1 MRVLVV
7 SNDRVGR
14 AMAGPGIRSFQFA
27 KYLARAHDVTLA
39 VPYETDV
46 ELPGVEIVI
55 RTDHGDRGFKRWAA
69 GFDAVVAQRL
79 NLRTMTYLAKK
90 RTRTIYDLYVPF
102 MIENLGFH
110 AGQVDDRGRRMLE
123 YQLTN
128 LLQESALA
136 LGDGFI
142 CASDRQ
148 RDLWLG
154 ALGALGRL
162 DVMRYADD
170 PTLERLVAVV
180 PFGLEPEAPHA
191 TRRVLKGVVPGIRE
205 TDTVLLWGGGI
216 WNWFDPLT
224 LIRAVGRIA
233 ETRDDVKLFF
243 LGVRHPNPL
252 IEEMEM
258 ARRARELAAELGLT
272 DRCVF
277 FNTEWV
283 PYEERQA
290 YLLEADLG
298 VSTHFDNVETRF
310 SFRTR
315 VLDYLWAGLPIVST
329 RGDVL
334 SELVDAR
341 GLGVVVDVG
350 DVDGLVEA
358 IVALADDADAR
369 AAISARI
376 AAVRGELS
384 WPRVVD
390 RLAEL
395 VEAPHVPRKAAR
407 LTIPT
412 LALHHLALATQAFL
426 GRGARNTVRD
436 LSGVYR
442 RTRRAKRVL
451 ART

>member
-7 SNDRVGR
+7 SNDRVGS
-14 AMAGPGIRSFQFA
+14 AMAGPAIRSFQFA
-27 KYLARAHDVTLA
+27 KYLARTHEVTLA
-39 VPYETDV
+39 VPYAADV
-46 ELPGVEIVI
+46 DLPGVEIVA

-90 RTRTIYDLYVPF
+90 GTRTIYDLYVPF
-102 MIENLGFH
+102 MIENLGLH
-110 AGQVDDRGRRMLE
+110 GGEREDRGRRVLE

-128 LLQESALA
+128 LLQETALA
-136 LGDGFI
+136 LGDAFI
-142 CASDRQ
+142 CASERQ

-154 ALGALGRL
+154 ALGAIGRL
-162 DVMRYADD
+162 DVAGYAKD
-170 PTLERLVAVV
+170 PTLGELVAVV
-180 PFGLEPEAPHA
+180 PFGLEPDPPQA
-191 TRRVLKGVVPGIRE
+191 TSRVLKGVVPGIRE
-205 TDTVLLWGGGI
+205 SDTVLLWGGGI

-224 LIRAVGRIA
+224 LIRAVARIA

-252 IEEMEM
+252 VEEMAM
-258 ARRARELAAELGLT
+258 ARRAQALAHELGVA
-272 DRCVF
+272 DRHVF

-283 PYEERQA
+283 PYDERHA
-290 YLLEADLG
+290 YLLEADIG
-298 VSTHFDNVETRF
+298 VSTHFDTVETRF

-334 SELVDAR
+334 SELVDAC
-341 GLGVVVDVG
+341 GLGETVAVG
-350 DVDGLVEA
+350 DVDGLAAA
-358 IVALADDADAR
+358 IVRLADAPEAR
-369 AAISARI
+369 TAASRRI
-376 AAVRGELS
+376 AAVREELA

-390 RLAEL
+390 RLAGF
-395 VEAPHVPRKAAR
+395 VEAPQVPRRAAR
-407 LTIPT
+407 LTVAT
-412 LALHHLALATQAFL
+412 LALHHLALATQAFAA
-426 GRGARNTVRD
+426 RGARGSVRD

>member
-7 SNDRVGR
+7 SNDRVGTS
-14 AMAGPGIRSFQFA
+14 MAGPAIRSYQFA
-27 KYLARAHDVTLA
+27 KELARTHDVTLA

-46 ELPGVEIVI
+46 ELPGVEIVV

-69 GFDAVVAQRL
+69 GFDCVVAQRL

-102 MIENLGFH
+102 MIENLGLH
-110 AGQVDDRGRRMLE
+110 GGETEDRGRRVLE

-128 LLQESALA
+128 LLQEAALA
-136 LGDGFI
+136 LGDAFI
-142 CASDRQ
+142 CASERQ

-154 ALGALGRL
+154 ALGAIGRL
-162 DVMRYADD
+162 DVARYAQD
-170 PTLERLVAVV
+170 PTLGDLVAVV
-180 PFGLEPEAPHA
+180 PFGLEAEPPRA
-191 TRRVLKGVVPGIRE
+191 TKRVLKGVVPGIRE

-224 LIRAVGRIA
+224 LIRAVARIA

-243 LGVRHPNPL
+243 MGVRHPNPL
-252 IEEMEM
+252 VEEMAM
-258 ARRARELAAELGLT
+258 VRAAQELADELGLT
-272 DRCVF
+272 DRHVF
-277 FNTEWV
+277 FNRDWV
-283 PYEERQA
+283 PYEERQS
-290 YLLEADLG
+290 YLVEADLG
-298 VSTHFDNVETRF
+298 VSTHFDTVETRF

-334 SELVDAR
+334 SELVDAC
-341 GLGVVVDVG
+341 GLGATVDVG
-350 DVDGLVEA
+350 DVRGLADA
-358 IVALADDADAR
+358 ILGLADDAEAR
-369 AAISARI
+369 ADASRRI
-376 AAVRGELS
+376 AAVRDELA
-384 WPRVVD
+384 WPRVVA
-390 RLAEL
+390 RLAAL
-395 VEAPHVPRKAAR
+395 VEAEGTPRRAAR

-412 LALHHLALATQAFL
+412 LALHHLALALQAFL
-426 GRGARNTVRD
+426 ARGARGTVSD
-436 LSGVYR
+436 LSGIYR